1 MPYEDTAQRFAN
13 MPGVAYSG
21 TEPFVFVSYCHKDWR
36 QVYPT
41 ISSLIDEGYRVW
53 YDDGIQGGDDWRS
66 VIQDRVERCE
76 VFLPFVTQGYCES
89 SGCQSEVSVAD
100 EDQKRIIPL
109 FVDKSKLT
117 HGLRLLLPRKQGI
130 CKYEMPSEYIFHDR
144 LCGLL
149 PTCVRTEPAYRKDH
163 PDMSQAQE
171 GNIYA
176 RKCSDQAQ
184 RELAT
189 GRMYYWAGRKH
200 AGNAGGRQFE
210 LVLAAN
216 LYQQSHELGDPYG
229 TCELGRC
236 YREGAGVPRDEKRA
250 FDLAQ
255 DAANRADYG
264 GNYDMGTY
272 YATGI
277 GTEKDHRIA
286 AQYFEAA
293 SDCEP
298 ITNGQKVVALLGA
311 IDSYIR
317 VKDFEAASKLT
328 KIVKQIAECA
338 KYEAL
343 LTMTEKYAQLS

>member
-1 MPYEDTAQRFAN
+1 MPYEDTAQRFAY

-76 VFLPFVTQGYCES
+76 VFLPFVTQGYCKS
-89 SGCQSEVSVAD
+89 SGCKSEISIAD
-100 EDQKRIIPL
+100 EDRKRIIPL
-109 FVDKSKLT
+109 FLEKLT
-117 HGLRLLLPRKQGI
+117 LTNGLRLLLPRKQGI
-130 CKYEMPSEYIFHDR
+130 FKYEMPSEDVFFNR
-144 LCGLL
+144 LCRFL
-149 PTCVRTEPAYRKDH
+149 PPCVKTEPAYRKDH
-163 PDMSQAQE
+163 PDASEAQE
-171 GNIYA
+171 GKVIVA
-176 RKCSDQAQ
+176 KSSEQTL

-189 GRMYYWAGRKH
+189 GRTFYWAGRKH
-200 AGNAGGRQFE
+200 ADNARGRQSE

-216 LYQQSHELGDPYG
+216 LYQRSHELGDPYG

-236 YREGAGVPRDEKRA
+236 YREGAGVPQDEKRA
-250 FDLAQ
+250 FDLAR

-272 YATGI
+272 NATGFC
-277 GTEKDHRIA
+277 TKKDYRIA
-286 AQYFEAA
+286 ARYYEAA

-298 ITNGQKVVALLGA
+298 ITDDQKVAALLGA

-317 VKDFEAASKLT
+317 VKDFESAGKLT
-328 KIVKQIAECA
+328 KIVKQMAESS

-343 LTMTEKYAQLS
+343 LAMTERLAQLS

>member
-1 MPYEDTAQRFAN
+1 MSHEDATQRFAN

-41 ISSLIDEGYRVW
+41 ISFLMAKGHRVW

-89 SGCQSEVSVAD
+89 SGCKSEISVAD

-109 FVDKSKLT
+109 FLDKSKLT
-117 HGLRLLLPRKQGI
+117 HGLRLLLPHKQGI
-130 CKYEMPSEYIFHDR
+130 CKYEMPSEDIFHDR

-149 PTCVRTEPAYRKDH
+149 PSSVRTEPVYRKGH

-171 GNIYA
+171 GSVGA
-176 RKCSDQAQ
+176 HKSDEQAQ
-184 RELAT
+184 RELAA

-200 AGNAGGRQFE
+200 ADNARGRDSE
-210 LVLAAN
+210 LALAAS
-216 LYQQSHELGDPYG
+216 LYRQSHELGDPYG

-236 YREGAGVPRDEKRA
+236 YRKGTGVPRDEKRA
-250 FDLAQ
+250 FELAR
-255 DAANRADYG
+255 DAADRADYG
-264 GNYDMGTY
+264 GTFDMGTY
-272 YATGI
+272 YAI
-277 GTEKDHRIA
+277 GFCTEKDHCIA
-286 AQYFEAA
+286 AHYYEAA
-293 SDCEP
+293 SNCAN
-298 ITNGQKVVALLGA
+298 ITDKQKATALLSA

-317 VKDFEAASKLT
+317 AEDFEAADKL
-328 KIVKQIAECA
+328 KQALIQMAE
-338 KYEAL
+338 
-343 LTMTEKYAQLS
+343 